1 MNSTWSHLFFLLET
15 CPQLLGAVPASMVL
29 QSSFR
34 EAYFEQAES
43 KWILRAPTTIF
54 GQQSRRGAMYDSRL
68 SFSSRIRKRT
78 LTESIGNYDLFE
90 DLLKKMLTID
100 PLERISPGTA
110 LNHPLFCTT
119 TQGEPRE
126 LKEYCACSS
135 SNTMI

>member
-1 MNSTWSHLFFLLET
+1 
-15 CPQLLGAVPASMVL
+15 MVL

-34 EAYFEQAES
+34 ETYFEQAES

-54 GQQSRRGAMYDSRL
+54 GQQSERGALYDNRL

-100 PLERISPGTA
+100 PLERISPEAA

-119 TQGEPRE
+119 TQGEPKE
-126 LKEYCACSS
+126 LKEYGACSS
-135 SNTMI
+135 PLTVT